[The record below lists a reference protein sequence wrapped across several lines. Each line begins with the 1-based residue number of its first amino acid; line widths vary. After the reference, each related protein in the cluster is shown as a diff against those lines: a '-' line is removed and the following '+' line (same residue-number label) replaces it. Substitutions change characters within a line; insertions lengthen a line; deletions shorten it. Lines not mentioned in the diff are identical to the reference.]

1 MSTGRFNVPESVAM
15 RPRRQIPA
23 GDAVARPEH
32 VEHVLMPVGE
42 STPNALDAETNAGDA
57 TPLGNFR
64 ARRPMRDK
72 ILGIDAVNQAEISC
86 VPDLVEPVNE
96 RNIVQHGLRSN
107 RQASATD
114 PSNVGDRRSPGKF

>member
-1 MSTGRFNVPESVAM
+1 
-15 RPRRQIPA
+15 
-23 GDAVARPEH
+23 
-32 VEHVLMPVGE
+32 MPVGE

-72 ILGIDAVNQAEISC
+72 ILGINAVDQAEISC

-96 RNIVQHGLRSN
+96 RNIVNMASVQSPEVSRGRPNLN
-107 RQASATD
+107 QAFAILPLSI
-114 PSNVGDRRSPGKF
+114 S